1 MAKAILETHPYYDV
15 YVSEQNMGFWKVV
28 MKGVPSFVLSILIT
42 AAWKCILGWYL
53 FDVA

>member
-28 MKGVPSFVLSILIT
+28 MKGVPSFIHPVLIL
-42 AAWKCILGWYL
+42 AHWECILGRYF